1 MSFCTRPRG
10 FRMTG
15 STGAYSGA
23 DQGREADM
31 DKKREKAG
39 EARACAG
46 ALRPVRSYEGE
57 DGAEALILRL
67 IRAHRKSR

>member
-1 MSFCTRPRG
+1 
-10 FRMTG
+10 
-15 STGAYSGA
+15 
-23 DQGREADM
+23 M